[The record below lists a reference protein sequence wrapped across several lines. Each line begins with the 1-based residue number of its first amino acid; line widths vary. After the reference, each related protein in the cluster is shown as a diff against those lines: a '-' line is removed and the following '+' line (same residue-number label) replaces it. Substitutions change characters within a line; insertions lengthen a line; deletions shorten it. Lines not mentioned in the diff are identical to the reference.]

1 MLNKKFEILYFFIF
15 FIKMNPP
22 TYEYAC
28 QECQEQQEPEYYVIC
43 EESDPPCY
51 PEYSDFTEGQRIRHT
66 LHTTTCTT
74 ILKGTISNNKILYY
88 GKLLSFNEFAKL
100 HYSNIIG
107 WKDCNAD
114 ELKEYECEKDGKWIS
129 LRQFKGIY

>member
-1 MLNKKFEILYFFIF
+1 
-15 FIKMNPP
+15 MNPP
-22 TYEYAC
+22 SYEYAC
-28 QECQEQQEPEYYVIC
+28 QEQECYVIC
-43 EESDPPCY
+43 EDPPCYQPCY

-66 LHTTTCTT
+66 LHTTTCTS
-74 ILKGTISNNKILYY
+74 ILKGTISNNNILYY